1 MLYEIEEIKKRRKK
15 LGITQKELAELV
27 GVSQPMIARIE
38 SGSIDPKLSIVR
50 KIFDVFDE
58 IGGRKTTVYDVM
70 SSPVIGVDRRDN
82 LEKAVT
88 LMEKNN
94 ISQLP
99 VFDGARIVGSISE
112 SNILRLIVEKGFS
125 ECLSIKVEDV
135 MSEPFPVVVPSTTLD
150 RASRMLMENQ
160 ALLVME
166 NDRVLGIA
174 TKYDIMRALNRRI

>member
-1 MLYEIEEIKKRRKK
+1 MFYEIEEIKKRRKK

-38 SGSIDPKLSIVR
+38 SGSIDPKLSIVK
-50 KIFDVFDE
+50 KIFDILDE
-58 IGGRKTTVYDVM
+58 IGGRKATIRDIMTF
-70 SSPVIGVDRRDN
+70 PVIGVDKSDN

-88 LMEKNN
+88 LMEENN

-99 VFDGARIVGSISE
+99 VFDQDRIAGSISE
-112 SNILRLIVEKGFS
+112 SNILKLIVEKGFS
-125 ECLSIKVEDV
+125 ECSSIKVGDV
-135 MSEPFPVVVPSTTLD
+135 MSEPFPIVSPSTTLD

-166 NDRVLGIA
+166 NEKIIGIV
-174 TKYDIMRALNRRI
+174 TKYDIMRALHRRI